1 MSDVTFTLDAAFDRP
16 LFWERGGSVRYLVTR
31 LSAKRA
37 DAQAKGE
44 RAPLNIALVI
54 DASGSMSGGKLE
66 AAKAAAIGLAERL
79 TERDRL
85 TVVSFA
91 SDVRVHL
98 DAVAVTE
105 ANLATIR
112 REIALLDTRGMTDLS
127 GGWFAGVE
135 CAARIAEAE
144 PVLTPR
150 VIILSDGRANRGI
163 TNRTEL
169 REHAGELRL
178 RGVLTSC
185 LGIGDDYDENLLRG
199 IAENGGGRLH
209 DAELTSEISAVLL
222 GELDDIFET
231 LVDDARIALSVPAG
245 VAIEALGIGATRRDG
260 ARLVV
265 NLGPVQHGVPRV
277 LVLKVVCPPLPAGGT
292 IDVMLQA
299 SGRLT
304 ESGAMIETN
313 TVLARLTSAH
323 GSANSRQPRDPAL
336 AEVVARQWSASIV
349 ATAARL
355 NRDHAFREAEAWI
368 EEQLRHFRRYVA
380 GLENE
385 HAMIRE
391 IELLAQRVGRELSPR
406 LRKEMVLQAAL
417 AMEGRR
423 DRRGAHKLA
432 WAERMRRGD

>member
-1 MSDVTFTLDAAFDRP
+1 MTDVTFALDAAFDRP
-16 LFWERGGSVRYLVTR
+16 LFWEQGGSVRYLVTR
-31 LSAKRA
+31 LSARRA
-37 DAQAKGE
+37 DVGRGAE
-44 RAPLNIALVI
+44 RAPLNIALAI
-54 DASGSMSGGKLE
+54 DASGSMRGAKLD

-79 TERDRL
+79 TGRDRL

-105 ANLATIR
+105 ANLAAIR

-135 CAARIAEAE
+135 CAARIAEAD
-144 PVLTPR
+144 PALTPR
-150 VIILSDGRANRGI
+150 VIILSDGHANAGI
-163 TNRTEL
+163 TDPAEL

-185 LGIGDDYDENLLRG
+185 LGIGDGYDEHLLRG

-222 GELDDIFET
+222 GELDDIFGTVVE
-231 LVDDARIALSVPAG
+231 DAGIALSVPSG
-245 VAIEALGIGATRRDG
+245 VDLEALGSGATRREGD
-260 ARLVV
+260 RLVV
-265 NLGPVQHGVPRV
+265 SLGPVQHGVPRV
-277 LVLKVVCPPLPAGGT
+277 LVLKVACPPLPAGGR
-292 IDVMLQA
+292 IDFALQA

-304 ESGAMIETN
+304 DSGAMIETDA
-313 TVLARLTSAH
+313 VLARLTSAE
-323 GSANSRQPRDPAL
+323 GSANSRQPRDLAL

-355 NRDHAFREAEAWI
+355 NRDRAFREAEAWL
-368 EEQLRHFRRYVA
+368 EGQLRHFRRYA
-380 GLENE
+380 EGLENG

-391 IELLAQRVGRELSPR
+391 IELLAQRVGREFSPR
-406 LRKEMVLQAAL
+406 MRKEMVLQSSL
-417 AMEGRR
+417 VMEERI
-423 DRRGAHKLA
+423 DRRGAAKAA

>member
-1 MSDVTFTLDAAFDRP
+1 MTDVTFALDAAFDRP
-16 LFWERGGSVRYLVTR
+16 LFWEQGGSIRYLVAR
-31 LSAKRA
+31 LSAKRVEVER
-37 DAQAKGE
+37 KGD
-44 RAPLNIALVI
+44 RAPLNIALAI
-54 DASGSMSGGKLE
+54 DVSGSMSGGKLE

-105 ANLATIR
+105 ANLAAIR
-112 REIALLDTRGMTDLS
+112 REIGLLDTRGMIDLS

-144 PVLTPR
+144 PALTPR
-150 VIILSDGRANRGI
+150 VIILSDGHANEGI
-163 TNRTEL
+163 INPAEL

-199 IAENGGGRLH
+199 IAESGGGRLH

-222 GELDDIFET
+222 GELDDIFGTVVE
-231 LVDDARIALSVPAG
+231 DASIALAVPSG
-245 VAIEALGIGATRRDG
+245 VAIDALGISAARRDG

-265 NLGPVQHGVPRV
+265 NLGPIQHGVPRV
-277 LVLKVVCPPLPAGGT
+277 MVLKVVCPPLPAGGT
-292 IDVMLQA
+292 IDVTLQA
-299 SGRLT
+299 SGRRT
-304 ESGAMIETN
+304 DSGAMIETD

-323 GSANSRQPRDPAL
+323 GSANSHQPRDLAL
-336 AEVVARQWSASIV
+336 GEAVARQWSANIV

-355 NRDHAFREAEAWI
+355 NRDRAFREAETWL
-368 EEQLRHFRRYVA
+368 EEQLHHFRRYA
-380 GLENE
+380 EGLDNG

-406 LRKEMVLQAAL
+406 MRKEMVLQSSL
-417 AMEGRR
+417 VMESRL
-423 DRRGAHKLA
+423 DRRGADKAA
-432 WAERMRRGD
+432 WADRMRRGD

>member
-1 MSDVTFTLDAAFDRP
+1 MTDVTFALDAAFDRP

-37 DAQAKGE
+37 DAQGKGD

-105 ANLATIR
+105 ANLAAIR
-112 REIALLDTRGMTDLS
+112 REIGLLDTRGMTDLS

-144 PVLTPR
+144 PALTPR
-150 VIILSDGRANRGI
+150 VIILSDGHANEGI
-163 TNRTEL
+163 TNPAEL

-245 VAIEALGIGATRRDG
+245 VATEALGISATRRDG

-292 IDVMLQA
+292 IDVTLQA

-304 ESGAMIETN
+304 ESGAMIETDR
-313 TVLARLTSAH
+313 VLARLTSAH

-355 NRDHAFREAEAWI
+355 NRDHAFREAEAWL
-368 EEQLRHFRRYVA
+368 EEQRRLSTRPCRGRSPYRQEPPSFA
-380 GLENE
+380 GRPPASRRNC
-385 HAMIRE
+385 R
-391 IELLAQRVGRELSPR
+391 AQ
-406 LRKEMVLQAAL
+406 
-417 AMEGRR
+417 
-423 DRRGAHKLA
+423 
-432 WAERMRRGD
+432 MRRPEYAAAVG

>member
-1 MSDVTFTLDAAFDRP
+1 MTDVTFALDAAFDRP
-16 LFWERGGSVRYLVTR
+16 LFWEQGGSVRYLVTR

-37 DAQAKGE
+37 EVERKGD
-44 RAPLNIALVI
+44 RASLNIALAI

-105 ANLATIR
+105 ANLAAIR
-112 REIALLDTRGMTDLS
+112 REIGLLDTRGMTDLS
-127 GGWFAGVE
+127 GGWFVGVE

-144 PVLTPR
+144 PALTPR
-150 VIILSDGRANRGI
+150 VIILSDGHANEGI
-163 TNRTEL
+163 TNPAEL

-222 GELDDIFET
+222 GELDDIFGTVVE
-231 LVDDARIALSVPAG
+231 DASIALSVPSG
-245 VAIEALGIGATRRDG
+245 VAIEALGISAARRDG

-277 LVLKVVCPPLPAGGT
+277 LVLKVVCPPLTAGGT
-292 IDVMLQA
+292 IDVTLQA

-304 ESGAMIETN
+304 DSGAMIETD

-323 GSANSRQPRDPAL
+323 GSANSRQPRDLAL

-355 NRDHAFREAEAWI
+355 NRDRAFREAEAWL
-368 EEQLRHFRRYVA
+368 EEQLRHFRRYVE
-380 GLENE
+380 GLEGG
-385 HAMIRE
+385 HAMICE
-391 IELLAQRVGRELSPR
+391 IEMLAQRVGREFSSR
-406 LRKEMVLQAAL
+406 MRKEMVLQSSL
-417 AMEGRR
+417 AMESRL
-423 DRRGAHKLA
+423 DRRGAEKAA

>member
-1 MSDVTFTLDAAFDRP
+1 MTDVTFALDAAFDRP
-16 LFWERGGSVRYLVTR
+16 LFWEQGGSVRYLVAR

-37 DAQAKGE
+37 EVERKGD
-44 RAPLNIALVI
+44 RAPLNIALAI
-54 DASGSMSGGKLE
+54 DVSGSMSGGKLE

-105 ANLATIR
+105 ANLAAIR
-112 REIALLDTRGMTDLS
+112 REIGLLGTRGMTDLS

-144 PVLTPR
+144 PALTPR
-150 VIILSDGRANRGI
+150 VIILSDGHANEGI
-163 TNRTEL
+163 TNPAEL

-209 DAELTSEISAVLL
+209 DAELTNEISAVLL
-222 GELDDIFET
+222 GELDDIFGTVVE
-231 LVDDARIALSVPAG
+231 DASIALSVPSG
-245 VAIEALGIGATRRDG
+245 VAIEALGISATRRDG

-265 NLGPVQHGVPRV
+265 NLGPAQHGVPRV
-277 LVLKVVCPPLPAGGT
+277 LVLKVVCPPLTAGGT
-292 IDVMLQA
+292 IDVTLRA

-304 ESGAMIETN
+304 DCGAMIETD

-323 GSANSRQPRDPAL
+323 GSANSHQPRDLAL

-355 NRDHAFREAEAWI
+355 NRDRAFREAEAWLG
-368 EEQLRHFRRYVA
+368 EQLRHFRRYVE
-380 GLENE
+380 GLESG
-385 HAMIRE
+385 HAMIGE
-391 IELLAQRVGRELSPR
+391 IELLAQRVGREFSPR
-406 LRKEMVLQAAL
+406 MRKEMVLQSSL
-417 AMEGRR
+417 AMESRL
-423 DRRGAHKLA
+423 DRRGADKAA